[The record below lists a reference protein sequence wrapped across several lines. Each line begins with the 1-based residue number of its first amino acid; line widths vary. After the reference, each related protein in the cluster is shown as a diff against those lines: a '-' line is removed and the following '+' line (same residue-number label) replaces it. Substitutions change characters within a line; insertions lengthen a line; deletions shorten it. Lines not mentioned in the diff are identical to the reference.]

1 MRLNHRWYFYIFLTE
16 PNVFVTNNRL
26 TVCSQDASPTRCSN
40 NYTMTCVKRDV
51 LLLLDALDGER
62 SYEIYPGFT
71 IFQRRSSSSSS
82 AATTGSSASANESL
96 DAANSTQLDQ
106 MIAKRLNDY
115 VESIDLRVK
124 LLNPINVTARSVGN
138 SMLERILPFLRMSKS
153 PDFSYYTAP

>member
-1 MRLNHRWYFYIFLTE
+1 MFAVICAETT
-16 PNVFVTNNRL
+16 VFVNQL
-26 TVCSQDASPTRCSN
+26 VCLQDGSPARCSN

-51 LLLLDALDGER
+51 LQLLDALDGER

-71 IFQRRSSSSSS
+71 IFQRRSSPVS
-82 AATTGSSASANESL
+82 AAAGSAASANMSL

-106 MIAKRLNDY
+106 LIAKRLNDY

-153 PDFSYYTAP
+153 SNCFITPPWNRV

>member
-1 MRLNHRWYFYIFLTE
+1 
-16 PNVFVTNNRL
+16 
-26 TVCSQDASPTRCSN
+26 
-40 NYTMTCVKRDV
+40 MTCVKRDV
-51 LLLLDALDGER
+51 LLLLDALDAER

-71 IFQRRSSSSSS
+71 IFQRRSSPP
-82 AATTGSSASANESL
+82 AAATGSSAPANESL

-153 PDFSYYTAP
+153 PKFFL